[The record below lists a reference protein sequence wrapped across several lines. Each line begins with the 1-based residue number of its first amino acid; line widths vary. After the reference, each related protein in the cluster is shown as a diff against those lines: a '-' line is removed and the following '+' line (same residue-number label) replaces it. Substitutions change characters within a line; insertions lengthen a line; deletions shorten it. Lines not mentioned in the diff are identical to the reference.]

1 MLQVEEA
8 LAAVLSAA
16 ASARAAPRGVP
27 LHDALGLVLAEE
39 VRAPDPLPPF
49 RASIKVGRPF
59 RPLLFY
65 LLSAAPWRPWL
76 MLDED
81 RTPPAGRVRRRV
93 LRRARG
99 VPGDY
104 GVEGRQR
111 RARRG
116 RRTGHGRLRHHRR

>member
-49 RASIKVGRPF
+49 CSLHA
-59 RPLLFY
+59 
-65 LLSAAPWRPWL
+65 SAAEV
-76 MLDED
+76 DG
-81 RTPPAGRVRRRV
+81 PPSGVEADDATTEAAP
-93 LRRARG
+93 RRAR
-99 VPGDY
+99 PRP
-104 GVEGRQR
+104 RQR
-111 RARRG
+111 PGQAAPPKAELG
-116 RRTGHGRLRHHRR
+116 

>member
-49 RASIKVGRPF
+49 RASIKVGSVARSPAPF
-59 RPLLFY
+59 RHPPSL
-65 LLSAAPWRPWL
+65 LLSAAAPWRGHVL
-76 MLDED
+76 ML
-81 RTPPAGRVRRRV
+81 
-93 LRRARG
+93 
-99 VPGDY
+99 
-104 GVEGRQR
+104 
-111 RARRG
+111 
-116 RRTGHGRLRHHRR
+116 

>member
-49 RASIKVGRPF
+49 RASIKVGRPPAPF
-59 RPLLFY
+59 RHPLL
-65 LLSAAPWRPWL
+65 SSS
-76 MLDED
+76 
-81 RTPPAGRVRRRV
+81 PP
-93 LRRARG
+93 
-99 VPGDY
+99 P
-104 GVEGRQR
+104 
-111 RARRG
+111 RRG
-116 RRTGHGRLRHHRR
+116 GAMC